1 MQRRVSCQDPA
12 QDKACGTEN
21 IDALLSF
28 SAHIDGNKV
37 ERQPCHLS
45 MAAYKRSHGR
55 SCNLPLIWF
64 QSQMPSFAATAKL
77 EAMETYSLVKDE
89 LHGVGGG
96 EQGLYCGATPRAAP
110 AMAGGRDGAVKSVKR
125 RKREP
130 SSAVTVSNGKEEAG
144 GGDKSSNAAKR
155 SSRFR
160 GVSRH
165 RWTGRFEAHLWDK
178 GTWNPTQ
185 KKKGKQVYLGA
196 YNEEEAAARAYDLA
210 ALKYWGP
217 STYTNFPVAD
227 YEKEL
232 KVMQNVSKEEYLAS
246 IRRKSNG
253 FSRGVS
259 KYRGVA
265 RHHHNGRWEA
275 RIGRVF
281 GNKYLYLGTYSTQE
295 EAARAYDIAAIE
307 YRGINAV
314 TNFDL
319 STYIRW
325 LKPSGAGDGGTPT
338 SSGVRPNIMPPPS
351 LCLQAAAAG
360 LLQQQQQLT
369 HGAGMLHVDVDL
381 YRGGHHL
388 AAAAQQGASPSSFVS
403 GIDDVG
409 SVFAGGGPRP
419 SPSPSSSTTALSL
432 LLRSSVFQEL
442 VARNAGGAAQQQP
455 DGAAASDD
463 VVGAKVEH
471 EEEEPLGR
479 RPEHAEGELG
489 GEEVYG
495 GAAAA
500 EEDEAFAV
508 SMYDLDDS
516 FARMEQSFWSC
527 LQQENV

>member
-1 MQRRVSCQDPA
+1 
-12 QDKACGTEN
+12 
-21 IDALLSF
+21 
-28 SAHIDGNKV
+28 
-37 ERQPCHLS
+37 
-45 MAAYKRSHGR
+45 
-55 SCNLPLIWF
+55 
-64 QSQMPSFAATAKL
+64 MPRFAAPTAKL
-77 EAMETYSLVKDE
+77 EAANNRDQGNPSGFVAMETYCGLVKDE
-89 LHGVGGG
+89 LHGRGGG
-96 EQGLYCGATPRAAP
+96 GQGLYCGAPPRAVP
-110 AMAGGRDGAVKSVKR
+110 AMTGGGDGVVKSVKR

-130 SSAVTVSNGKEEAG
+130 SAAVTASNGKEEAA
-144 GGDKSSNAAKR
+144 GDKSAGSNAAKR

-217 STYTNFPVAD
+217 STYTNFPVVD

-325 LKPSGAGDGGTPT
+325 LKPAGAVGEDGSCGTPT
-338 SSGVRPNIMPPPS
+338 SEVRPNMPAS
-351 LCLQAAAAG
+351 LCLQAGGLLQHPHGAAAG
-360 LLQQQQQLT
+360 MLQ
-369 HGAGMLHVDVDL
+369 VDVDL
-381 YRGGHHL
+381 YRGHL
-388 AAAAQQGASPSSFVS
+388 AAAQQGASFS
-403 GIDDVG
+403 GLDDVG
-409 SVFAGGGPRP
+409 SVYAGGP
-419 SPSPSSSTTALSL
+419 SPTAAALCGRPSPSSSTTALSL

-442 VARNAGGAAQQQP
+442 VARNAGAQQQP
-455 DGAAASDD
+455 VGADDGAAVSD
-463 VVGAKVEH
+463 VVDAKVEH
-471 EEEEPLGR
+471 EEPLGR
-479 RPEHAEGELG
+479 PEAGGELG
-489 GEEVYG
+489 EEMY
-495 GAAAA
+495 GAARA
-500 EEDEAFAV
+500 EEEEAFAV

-516 FARMEQSFWSC
+516 FARMEQSLWSC
-527 LQQENV
+527 LE

>member
-1 MQRRVSCQDPA
+1 
-12 QDKACGTEN
+12 
-21 IDALLSF
+21 
-28 SAHIDGNKV
+28 
-37 ERQPCHLS
+37 
-45 MAAYKRSHGR
+45 
-55 SCNLPLIWF
+55 
-64 QSQMPSFAATAKL
+64 MPSFAAAAKL
-77 EAMETYSLVKDE
+77 EPNPSCCLIGMETYSGLVKDE
-89 LHGVGGG
+89 LHGIGGG
-96 EQGLYCGATPRAAP
+96 QGLYCGATPRAAP
-110 AMAGGRDGAVKSVKR
+110 AMMTGGARDGVVKSVKR

-130 SSAVTVSNGKEEAG
+130 SSVVTVSNGKEEAA
-144 GGDKSSNAAKR
+144 GGDKAAGSNAAKR

-217 STYTNFPVAD
+217 STYTNFPVVD

-325 LKPSGAGDGGTPT
+325 LKPAAAAGDDGGTPT
-338 SSGVRPNIMPPPS
+338 SGVKPNIPPS
-351 LCLQAAAAG
+351 LCLQAAGG
-360 LLQQQQQLT
+360 LLQHP
-369 HGAGMLHVDVDL
+369 HGA
-381 YRGGHHL
+381 
-388 AAAAQQGASPSSFVS
+388 SSFS
-403 GIDDVG
+403 GLDDVG
-409 SVFAGGGPRP
+409 SVYAAGP
-419 SPSPSSSTTALSL
+419 SPTAVCGRPSPSSSTTALSL

-442 VARNAGGAAQQQP
+442 VARNAGAAQQQQHVP
-455 DGAAASDD
+455 GDHGAAVSD
-463 VVGAKVEH
+463 VVLDAKVEH
-471 EEEEPLGR
+471 EEPLGR
-479 RPEHAEGELG
+479 PDEEGEI
-489 GEEVYG
+489 GEEMY
-495 GAAAA
+495 GAAGAA
-500 EEDEAFAV
+500 EEAFAC
-508 SMYDLDDS
+508 SMYDIDDS
-516 FARMEQSFWSC
+516 FARIEQSFWNC
-527 LQQENV
+527 LSQ

>member
-1 MQRRVSCQDPA
+1 
-12 QDKACGTEN
+12 
-21 IDALLSF
+21 
-28 SAHIDGNKV
+28 
-37 ERQPCHLS
+37 
-45 MAAYKRSHGR
+45 
-55 SCNLPLIWF
+55 
-64 QSQMPSFAATAKL
+64 
-77 EAMETYSLVKDE
+77 METYSLLVKDE
-89 LHGVGGG
+89 LNGMGGG
-96 EQGLYCGATPRAAP
+96 QGTLYCGAAPR
-110 AMAGGRDGAVKSVKR
+110 GGHDGGTVKSIKR

-130 SSAVTVSNGKEEAG
+130 SAAATVSKEEAAG
-144 GGDKSSNAAKR
+144 EKSGSGNAAKR

-210 ALKYWGP
+210 ALKYWGS
-217 STYTNFPVAD
+217 STYTNFPVLD

-325 LKPSGAGDGGTPT
+325 LKP
-338 SSGVRPNIMPPPS
+338 
-351 LCLQAAAAG
+351 AAAEDTPGGVSKPTTAVPYHQAGG
-360 LLQQQQQLT
+360 LLMQQHP
-369 HGAGMLHVDVDL
+369 HGGAAGMLQVDVDVH
-381 YRGGHHL
+381 RASHHHHL
-388 AAAAQQGASPSSFVS
+388 AQDVS
-403 GIDDVG
+403 LATRLDDMG
-409 SVFAGGGPRP
+409 SVYSGGPSPTALCGRP
-419 SPSPSSSTTALSL
+419 SPSPSSSSTTALSL

-442 VARNAGGAAQQQP
+442 VARNGGGAAAQADHPPTPPVAANTEDEQ
-455 DGAAASDD
+455 GAAAASDTKP
-463 VVGAKVEH
+463 AAL
-471 EEEEPLGR
+471 EEPTMAVVADGVVVDAADLYGAG
-479 RPEHAEGELG
+479 AE
-489 GEEVYG
+489 
-495 GAAAA
+495 
-500 EEDEAFAV
+500 DDDAFAC
-508 SMYDLDDS
+508 SMYELDES
-516 FARMEQSFWSC
+516 FACIQQSFWNC
-527 LQQENV
+527 LV

>member
-1 MQRRVSCQDPA
+1 
-12 QDKACGTEN
+12 
-21 IDALLSF
+21 
-28 SAHIDGNKV
+28 
-37 ERQPCHLS
+37 
-45 MAAYKRSHGR
+45 
-55 SCNLPLIWF
+55 
-64 QSQMPSFAATAKL
+64 
-77 EAMETYSLVKDE
+77 METYTLAVKDE
-89 LHGVGGG
+89 VHGMGGG
-96 EQGLYCGATPRAAP
+96 QGRLYCGATAPRAAP
-110 AMAGGRDGAVKSVKR
+110 VATTGGDGRVVMKSVKR

-130 SSAVTVSNGKEEAG
+130 SSAVAMRNGKEEAG
-144 GGDKSSNAAKR
+144 AGDKSSAGSNNAANKR

-217 STYTNFPVAD
+217 TTYTNFPVVD

-325 LKPSGAGDGGTPT
+325 LKPAGAGAEDGGVGTPT
-338 SSGVRPNIMPPPS
+338 SGLRPAMPLPSS
-351 LCLQAAAAG
+351 LCLQAAGG
-360 LLQQQQQLT
+360 LLQ
-369 HGAGMLHVDVDL
+369 HPRGMLQVDVDDL
-381 YRGGHHL
+381 YRAGHL
-388 AAAAQQGASPSSFVS
+388 AAAQAQQHAGAAAAASFSAGLQV
-403 GIDDVG
+403 DDVG
-409 SVFAGGGPRP
+409 SVYAGGP
-419 SPSPSSSTTALSL
+419 SPTAVACGGRPSPSSSTTALSL

-442 VARNAGGAAQQQP
+442 VARNAGAAQQLP
-455 DGAAASDD
+455 ADDDEGAAALASDV

-471 EEEEPLGR
+471 EEEHGR
-479 RPEHAEGELG
+479 PAEAEGGLG
-489 GEEVYG
+489 GGEDQLY
-495 GAAAA
+495 GAAG
-500 EEDEAFAV
+500 EDEAFAC
-508 SMYDLDDS
+508 SMFELDDT
-516 FARMEQSFWSC
+516 FARMEQSLWSC
-527 LQQENV
+527 LE

>member
-1 MQRRVSCQDPA
+1 MA
-12 QDKACGTEN
+12 TE
-21 IDALLSF
+21 
-28 SAHIDGNKV
+28 
-37 ERQPCHLS
+37 
-45 MAAYKRSHGR
+45 AYG
-55 SCNLPLIWF
+55 
-64 QSQMPSFAATAKL
+64 
-77 EAMETYSLVKDE
+77 LVKDE
-89 LHGVGGG
+89 LLHGQGRLYCEATTTAAPTVITATGGG
-96 EQGLYCGATPRAAP
+96 A
-110 AMAGGRDGAVKSVKR
+110 KSVKR

-130 SSAVTVSNGKEEAG
+130 SSAMSAVTVAGNGKEAG
-144 GGDKSSNAAKR
+144 GDRSGGGNAANKR

-185 KKKGKQVYLGA
+185 KKKGKQGVYLGA

-217 STYTNFPVAD
+217 TTYTNFPVAD

-232 KVMQNVSKEEYLAS
+232 KLMQGVSKEEYLAS

-325 LKPSGAGDGGTPT
+325 LKPPAGAGDDRGSTPT
-338 SSGVRPNIMPPPS
+338 SSSSAATRHLLPAT
-351 LCLQAAAAG
+351 CLQAVV
-360 LLQQQQQLT
+360 QPHH
-369 HGAGMLHVDVDL
+369 HGAGISDL
-381 YRGGHHL
+381 RLL
-388 AAAAQQGASPSSFVS
+388 APEQSSLS
-403 GIDDVG
+403 LDDVG
-409 SVFAGGGPRP
+409 SAYGCGRP
-419 SPSPSSSTTALSL
+419 SPSSSSTTALSL
-432 LLRSSVFQEL
+432 LLRSSMFQEL
-442 VARNAGGAAQQQP
+442 VARQP
-455 DGAAASDD
+455 AVDDDDHRQLTPVPDDADVKEPPPESEYGEVFSSD
-463 VVGAKVEH
+463 E
-471 EEEEPLGR
+471 
-479 RPEHAEGELG
+479 
-489 GEEVYG
+489 
-495 GAAAA
+495 AAAA
-500 EEDEAFAV
+500 AAAYGC
-508 SMYDLDDS
+508 SMYGLDDS
-516 FARMEQSFWSC
+516 FALIEDSLWNC
-527 LQQENV
+527 L

>member
-1 MQRRVSCQDPA
+1 
-12 QDKACGTEN
+12 
-21 IDALLSF
+21 
-28 SAHIDGNKV
+28 
-37 ERQPCHLS
+37 
-45 MAAYKRSHGR
+45 
-55 SCNLPLIWF
+55 
-64 QSQMPSFAATAKL
+64 
-77 EAMETYSLVKDE
+77 METYSLVKDE
-89 LHGVGGG
+89 LHGIGGG
-96 EQGLYCGATPRAAP
+96 GQGLYCGATPRAAP
-110 AMAGGRDGAVKSVKR
+110 AMAGSRDGAVKSVKR

-130 SSAVTVSNGKEEAG
+130 SSVVTVSNGKEEAG
-144 GGDKSSNAAKR
+144 AGGDKSAGSNAAKR

-325 LKPSGAGDGGTPT
+325 LKPAGATAVDAGTPT
-338 SSGVRPNIMPPPS
+338 SSGNKPAMPPSS
-351 LCLQAAAAG
+351 LYLHAAPGG
-360 LLQQQQQLT
+360 LLQP
-369 HGAGMLHVDVDL
+369 HGGGMLQLDVDL
-381 YRGGHHL
+381 YRGHL
-388 AAAAQQGASPSSFVS
+388 ATVAQLQQQQQGASSSSFVS
-403 GIDDVG
+403 GLDDVG
-409 SVFAGGGPRP
+409 SVFAGGPSPTACGGRP
-419 SPSPSSSTTALSL
+419 PVPSPSSSTTALSL

-442 VARNAGGAAQQQP
+442 VARNAGGAAAHQQP
-455 DGAAASDD
+455 VTTDDGAAASDGV

-471 EEEEPLGR
+471 EDEEPLGR
-479 RPEHAEGELG
+479 RRPDAD
-489 GEEVYG
+489 GEEAYG

-500 EEDEAFAV
+500 EEDDAFAC

-516 FARMEQSFWSC
+516 FARIEQSFWSC
-527 LQQENV
+527 LQENI